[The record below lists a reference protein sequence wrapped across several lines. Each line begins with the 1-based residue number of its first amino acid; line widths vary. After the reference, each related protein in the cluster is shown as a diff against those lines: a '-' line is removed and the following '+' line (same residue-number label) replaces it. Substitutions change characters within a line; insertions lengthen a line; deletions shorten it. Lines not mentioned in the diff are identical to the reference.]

1 MLLFLDT
8 EFTDL
13 DVGELLSIG
22 LVSEDG
28 KYSFYAERNDYSRYA
43 CSAFVIK
50 YVLPLFG
57 RYPGAQCTINEL
69 NVRLRA
75 FIEGL
80 PEGAILC
87 CDSQKDIDYFMRA
100 LTTDGRVPMPRILS
114 LSHQI
119 IRDMV
124 HDPVFDKAF
133 LAHFCD
139 GREQHHALWDAQAN
153 RLGYIAATTKPYATL
168 ADLIERGR

>member
-8 EFTDL
+8 EFTNL
-13 DVGELLSIG
+13 DDGELLSIG
-22 LVSEDG
+22 LISEDG
-28 KYSFYAERNDYSRYA
+28 KHSFYAERNDFSRYA

-57 RYPGAQCTINEL
+57 RYPDAQCTVDEL
-69 NVRLRA
+69 SIRLRS

-80 PEGAILC
+80 PTMAQLC
-87 CDSQKDIDYFMRA
+87 CDSEKDIYQFTAAMTRS
-100 LTTDGRVPMPRILS
+100 GRLPAPSKLS
-114 LSHQI
+114 LDHQI
-119 IRDMV
+119 IRDMTV
-124 HDPVFDKAF
+124 DPVFEKAF

-153 RLGYIAATTKPYATL
+153 RLGYIAATTKPYVTL